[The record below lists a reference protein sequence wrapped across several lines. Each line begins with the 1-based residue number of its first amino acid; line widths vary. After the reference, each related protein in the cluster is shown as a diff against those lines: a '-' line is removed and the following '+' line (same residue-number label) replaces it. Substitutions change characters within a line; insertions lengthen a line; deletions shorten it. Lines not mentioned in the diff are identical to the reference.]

1 MKRLASLAAFGVI
14 TLMPQQALA
23 FDCKKASTEVEKA
36 ICADPALIKLDD
48 GMSAA
53 YASVKAVLQPK
64 EQKMLAKA
72 QKRWLGWRE
81 GCFQTEGETVTECIK
96 RMTEVRIR
104 QFTGA
109 PASGPGVGGRIVP
122 QFIVQDGTEKQ
133 YDVDIAVLRFL
144 DPRSKAEKRFNAI
157 ADKIAEAAKLG
168 PHGEDTGGSIYGQ
181 QDDMDI
187 SYASP
192 RLMSVKHGF
201 YSNEG
206 GAHGNGGIENFN
218 IDMKSG
224 KILEIGDV
232 MGEDGAARLRK
243 DCKAQIREEKV
254 KRFKEVDAEYNP
266 DTDESFKDDVI
277 AEHVATLSRW
287 TIKADEVIIT
297 FDSYAIGAYAEGQYE
312 CRFPMDEVEGVALD
326 GAPLP

>member
-1 MKRLASLAAFGVI
+1 MKRLASLFAFGVI
-14 TLMPQQALA
+14 ALMPQQAHA

-36 ICADPALIKLDD
+36 ICADPALVKLDD
-48 GMSAA
+48 RMSAA
-53 YASVKAVLQPK
+53 YAEAKAGFEAK
-64 EQKMLAKA
+64 DQKMLARS
-72 QKRWLGWRE
+72 QKRWLTWRE
-81 GCFQTEGETVTECIK
+81 GCSSTEGETVAACIE
-96 RMTEVRIR
+96 RMTATRIR

-122 QFIVQDGTEKQ
+122 QFIIQDGTEKQ
-133 YDVDIAVLRFL
+133 YDLDIAVLRFL

-157 ADKIAEAAKLG
+157 ADDISKAAKIG
-168 PHGEDTGGSIYGQ
+168 PHGEDTGGSVYGQ
-181 QDDMDI
+181 QDSMDI

-192 RLMSVKHGF
+192 RLMSVKHDF

-232 MGEDGAARLRK
+232 MDEDGAGRLRK
-243 DCKAQIREEKV
+243 ACKDQIRAEKIR
-254 KRFKEVDAEYNP
+254 RFKDVDAEYNP
-266 DTDESFKDDVI
+266 DTDEFFKDDII

-297 FDSYAIGAYAEGQYE
+297 FDPYAIGAYAEGTYE
-312 CRFPMDEVEGVALD
+312 CSIPIEDVEGVALD